1 MRNECGTGDS
11 ASAGAA
17 EQGIGPRIGIDGE
30 KEFRQELQNI
40 NQQLRTLGSEMKAV
54 TSSFEDGDKSEK
66 ALAAQTDVLNRQIDA
81 QKQKLQQLQ
90 NGLDASIKKYGEAD
104 TRTLRW
110 QQAVNEATASLNKM
124 ESQLGDLDN
133 ELNGGFLDKLKSQIS
148 DLAGDGPLGTLISGG
163 GLGGLL
169 SKGLAVGAVV
179 GGVQQL
185 TGAMFDLVDST
196 QEYRTIMASLESSST
211 AAGYSAE
218 QTAQT
223 YGRLQS
229 VLGDTQTAAT
239 ATANL
244 QAIGLSQEQLMTV
257 TDAAIGAW
265 ARYGDSIPIDGLAE
279 SINETIQ
286 AGQVTG
292 TFADV
297 LNWAGTS
304 EDDFNAKLAE
314 ANSTSERA
322 NIVMQELANQGLAEA
337 GAAWI
342 ENNQDITEAN
352 AATDKMDQALAR
364 LGEKLAP
371 VAAGL
376 KDLGADAIN
385 FLIDQVENAINT
397 LVNLPEKA
405 KEAGED
411 IIEGLWN
418 GINDM
423 GDWIAGKIQ
432 SFGDGVLQSIKDFF
446 GIASP
451 SKVMRDQVGVMIARG
466 LALGIEKG
474 QSTVEKTA
482 VQLGQAITDEITKVN
497 NEISRLE
504 QEAIDQQAD
513 AELAEREKKLR
524 ELYDELGRAEVD
536 ERQSILDEIA
546 EFQAEWDAE
555 QVEKARE
562 AEKEAAQARLEELE
576 SFQDEYQKALED
588 IQNSQ
593 EDMASKL
600 RDYGDLFEEADGRLE
615 LTDLRDQISQ
625 IREYGNALESLRG
638 RGVSDSL
645 LSEITSLDI
654 GDATQ
659 YTRQLLQMTDEEYSE
674 YINLWE
680 QKQAEAQRVAEA
692 FYSSELSALDSEYV
706 QKIPETLSDLKGQL
720 VAIGQD
726 SALGLAEGFES
737 EAGSVRSA
745 FVDTIQKALDA
756 AKASMGI
763 HSPSTV
769 WRDEVGANMALGM
782 GEGFLRQMEAMAD
795 TITSSI
801 PTPTVDTVNNAAA
814 GMVNGL
820 SALGGLGGNF
830 RIEIPVIIDGKE
842 FYRATIDDLRAVQ
855 RANPEVVKT

>member
-1 MRNECGTGDS
+1 MAVD
-11 ASAGAA
+11 
-17 EQGIGPRIGIDGE
+17 IGPRIGIDGE

-801 PTPTVDTVNNAAA
+801 PMPTVDTVNNAAA

>member
-1 MRNECGTGDS
+1 
-11 ASAGAA
+11 
-17 EQGIGPRIGIDGE
+17 
-30 KEFRQELQNI
+30 
-40 NQQLRTLGSEMKAV
+40 
-54 TSSFEDGDKSEK
+54 
-66 ALAAQTDVLNRQIDA
+66 
-81 QKQKLQQLQ
+81 
-90 NGLDASIKKYGEAD
+90 
-104 TRTLRW
+104 
-110 QQAVNEATASLNKM
+110 
-124 ESQLGDLDN
+124 
-133 ELNGGFLDKLKSQIS
+133 
-148 DLAGDGPLGTLISGG
+148 
-163 GLGGLL
+163 
-169 SKGLAVGAVV
+169 
-179 GGVQQL
+179 
-185 TGAMFDLVDST
+185 
-196 QEYRTIMASLESSST
+196 
-211 AAGYSAE
+211 
-218 QTAQT
+218 
-223 YGRLQS
+223 
-229 VLGDTQTAAT
+229 
-239 ATANL
+239 
-244 QAIGLSQEQLMTV
+244 
-257 TDAAIGAW
+257 
-265 ARYGDSIPIDGLAE
+265 
-279 SINETIQ
+279 
-286 AGQVTG
+286 
-292 TFADV
+292 
-297 LNWAGTS
+297 
-304 EDDFNAKLAE
+304 
-314 ANSTSERA
+314 
-322 NIVMQELANQGLAEA
+322 
-337 GAAWI
+337 
-342 ENNQDITEAN
+342 
-352 AATDKMDQALAR
+352 
-364 LGEKLAP
+364 
-371 VAAGL
+371 
-376 KDLGADAIN
+376 
-385 FLIDQVENAINT
+385 
-397 LVNLPEKA
+397 
-405 KEAGED
+405 
-411 IIEGLWN
+411 
-418 GINDM
+418 M

>member
-1 MRNECGTGDS
+1 MAVD
-11 ASAGAA
+11 
-17 EQGIGPRIGIDGE
+17 IGPRIGIDGE

-40 NQQLRTLGSEMKAV
+40 NQQLRTLGSEMKTV
-54 TSSFEDGDKSEK
+54 TSAFEDGDKSEE
-66 ALAAQTDVLNRQIDA
+66 ALAAQTDVLDRQIDA

-90 NGLDASIKKYGEAD
+90 RGLDASIKKYGEAD

-133 ELNGGFLDKLKSQIS
+133 ELNSGFLDKLKSQIS

-169 SKGLAVGAVV
+169 TKGFAVGAVV

-497 NEISRLE
+497 DEISRLE

-513 AELAEREKKLR
+513 AELVEREKKLR

-645 LSEITSLDI
+645 LTEITSLDI

-692 FYSSELSALDSEYV
+692 FYSSELSALDAEYV

-820 SALGGLGGNF
+820 AALNQGGGF
-830 RIEIPVIIDGKE
+830 PKEIVLKLENGKE
-842 FYRATIDDLRAVQ
+842 VARWLLPDIRAVS
-855 RANPEVVKT
+855 RADPEVVSGV